1 MAVILK
7 CPVCRGKFPY
17 NIATGWPD
25 FCQIPSCGA
34 DINNRRADDEICMPA
49 FLSQKSKNND
59 KVARD
64 IMDGSV
70 QRAEMAAVMAG
81 VPTSEMSGLKIT
93 DLNDRNDTQ
102 WATKDVVN
110 PVTQHMA
117 SMQSAGMPVGFGVGN
132 ADAQARAAASHTG
145 DSPYA
150 GLRKRNQMQRLLPPV
165 AQAPLPYE
173 ITMNPNY
180 RSPV

>member
-7 CPVCRGKFPY
+7 CPVCGGKFKY
-17 NIATGWPD
+17 DVSAGWPD
-25 FCQIPSCGA
+25 FCQIKECGA
-34 DINNRRADDEICMPA
+34 DINNRRRDDEICVPA

-70 QRAEMAAVMAG
+70 ERAGMAAAMAG
-81 VPTSEMSGLKIT
+81 TSVDEMSSLKIT

-102 WATKDVVN
+102 FATKDVVN
-110 PVTQHMA
+110 PVTQHMQ
-117 SMQSAGMPVGFGVGN
+117 SMQAAGMPVGFGGPSE
-132 ADAQARAAASHTG
+132 AMQRAAMAHTG
-145 DSPYA
+145 DAPYA
-150 GLRKRNQMQRLLPPV
+150 GLRERNRLQRIMQPMG
-165 AQAPLPYE
+165 QAPLPLQ
-173 ITMNPNY
+173 ITNNPNY